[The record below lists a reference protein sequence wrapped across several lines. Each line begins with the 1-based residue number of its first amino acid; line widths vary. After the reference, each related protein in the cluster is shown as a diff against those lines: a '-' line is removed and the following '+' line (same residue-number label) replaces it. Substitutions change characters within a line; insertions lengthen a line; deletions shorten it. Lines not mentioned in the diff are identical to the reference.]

1 VDLRAWSSP
10 VEDQYDLGS
19 CTGSAI
25 TSAYELL
32 TKLKQPEKF
41 VELSR
46 LFVYY
51 NIRLI
56 EGTTDIDSGAYIR
69 DGIKAL
75 KKYGVCKEELWP
87 YKTNEFATPP
97 PQSCYE
103 EARQR
108 SITNYRRLSGVNDIL
123 DALNNNQPVMFGM
136 AVYEGFMDISYRYP
150 TISLPDYNES
160 SLGGHAMLMVGYDL
174 KRKVFLAQNSFG
186 VDWGLYG
193 YCWMPFD
200 YVRQEVYDVW
210 TFDLSDRTDP
220 AAEFSF

>member
-1 VDLRAWSSP
+1 MDLRAWSSP

-87 YKTNEFATPP
+87 YKTSEFATPP